1 MGFTSLN
8 YFELFNLSFQFDVD
22 VEAIAGTYRDL
33 QRAVHPDKFAH
44 QGERQKLLAV
54 QKSAEVNDAYQTLKN
69 PLLRALYML
78 AEQGVDIQLEQK
90 TLQDPIFLMQQM
102 EFREQLE
109 DISQMDEGD
118 EQDQLIASFENS
130 IKRLTADYYCQLGT
144 LLVSS
149 CKVSLENA
157 AIVVRKLKFMNK
169 LSDELERL
177 EETIL

>member
-1 MGFTSLN
+1 MN